1 MSKTYWDE
9 KKIIDLAIETYKLSE
24 GLNTCWLKRF
34 LVEELLKPN
43 LSHADELRRSD
54 AIEAFID
61 IECDWEREYIEKL
74 LIEDSSALVRAS
86 AAEALGYSEVGHGV
100 LSIPIL
106 EKAFL
111 EDCDDAVRGYAI
123 NSIGWWKVTDLA
135 KFNEYL
141 KLDLSLSVKIE
152 LLGAK
157 YWVHKDRQ
165 DIEQILEILRNAD
178 EHLATIIYNILEDL
192 SKRNDSTLLVE
203 FPSLW
208 DIVYLCPHFS
218 NWKRK

>member
-1 MSKTYWDE
+1 MSRTYWDE
-9 KKIIDLAIETYKLSE
+9 KRIIDLTIETYKLSE

-54 AIEAFID
+54 AIEAFIG
-61 IECDWEREYIEKL
+61 IECDWERECIEKL

-100 LSIPIL
+100 LSTPIL

-123 NSIGWWKVTDLA
+123 NSLGWWKVTDLA
-135 KFNEYL
+135 KFDEYL

-165 DIEQILEILRNAD
+165 DIEQMLEILRNAN
-178 EHLATIIYNILEDL
+178 EHLATTIYNILEDL
-192 SKRNDSTLLVE
+192 SKRKESTLLVE